1 MSLLKKMKRLLKFA
15 VVVATDDSGAYP
27 IIFNS
32 YMGKP
37 RSKAVN
43 ISPFGL
49 WSRPPLGSLSFVM
62 NGNGAES
69 NQACIS
75 NDYAGR
81 PIKDIEEGETVLGNK
96 SSYVHFKKDGS
107 VSLFINGTEIVTF
120 ATDGNM
126 SMVADVSITGD
137 LDVDGKITAT
147 GAIQGSEITDGS
159 VPYTTHKHSDPQ
171 GGVTGTPQN

>member
-1 MSLLKKMKRLLKFA
+1 MSLLRKMKRLFKFA
-15 VVVATDDSGAYP
+15 VVVATEDSGPYP
-27 IIFNS
+27 LIFNS

-43 ISPFGL
+43 ISPFGI
-49 WSRPPLGSLSFVM
+49 WSRPPLNSLSFVM

-81 PIKDIEEGETVLGNK
+81 PKKDLEEGETVIGNK
-96 SSYVHFKKDGS
+96 SSYFFFDREGNVVLQLADGAD
-107 VSLFINGTEIVTF
+107 FIINPGSSGRVIINSDLQVNG
-120 ATDGNM
+120 DM
-126 SMVADVSITGD
+126 DVSQT
-137 LDVDGKITAT
+137 LSAN
-147 GAIQGSEITDGS
+147 ELTDGS

-171 GGVTGTPQN
+171 GGITGTPQN